1 LFPQG
6 LRFCCSWEFWE
17 RTDYLQYEIFRSHR
31 KITFILLH
39 LPSSPMDEVAVVT
52 SFLLSPSKPDRFQ
65 FRGYSNSRNCSADR
79 PASFAIPPIVS
90 AFTGLCRGMVMK
102 CVPSHDDVFALPYNF
117 EPGLRP
123 EFLARLDRNFH
134 FTHVGAT
141 DAFSHGGEIILTG
154 IANVLNCFL
163 FRFSL

>member
-1 LFPQG
+1 
-6 LRFCCSWEFWE
+6 
-17 RTDYLQYEIFRSHR
+17 
-31 KITFILLH
+31 
-39 LPSSPMDEVAVVT
+39 MDEVAVMT

-102 CVPSHDDVFALPYNF
+102 CVPSLMTMCLLCRTILNPAFARNF
-117 EPGLRP
+117 GH
-123 EFLARLDRNFH
+123 RLDRNFH

-141 DAFSHGGEIILTG
+141 DAFSHGGEIILNG